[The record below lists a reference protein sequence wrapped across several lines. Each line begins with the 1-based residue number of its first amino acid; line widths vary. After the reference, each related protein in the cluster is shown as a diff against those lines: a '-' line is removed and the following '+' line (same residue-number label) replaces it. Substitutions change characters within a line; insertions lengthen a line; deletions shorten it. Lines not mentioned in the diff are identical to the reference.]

1 MITEPGIYPDMD
13 EATYHADPL
22 PEPSLSS
29 SIVKLLIERSPL
41 HAWHAHPRL
50 NPEHK
55 SKNSR
60 AFDLGKAAHK
70 LLLGK
75 GAEIVVVPFADYRP
89 AAARELRDMAWDEGK
104 TPMLEDEW
112 GKVQRL
118 ARAVRSQIERHEDAQ
133 DAFLGNNEVSVVW
146 QEDNGVWCRCRPD
159 GFPKAIG
166 HGAII
171 DDLKTTKTAAR
182 PETFGSRTF
191 WDLGYHISAAWY
203 LRGIKAVTGVDMR
216 FRFIVAEIDP
226 PHAVSVIEMTEQAY
240 EHANEMIETAIET
253 WGHCLRTLR
262 FPGYSR
268 RVEFVSPPTGRSFR
282 MADIQATNRVTADM
296 VNRSMALQAPL
307 EEIAQ

>member
-1 MITEPGIYPDMD
+1 MITEPGLILDLD
-13 EATYHADPL
+13 EAEYHADPL

-29 SIVKLLIERSPL
+29 SLVKLLIERSPL

-50 NPEHK
+50 NPAHQ
-55 SKNSR
+55 SKNKR

-75 GAEIVVVPFADYRP
+75 GAEIVVVNAAGYQTK
-89 AAARELRDMAWDEGK
+89 AAREERDEVWAGGK
-104 TPMLEDEW
+104 IPLLPHEF
-112 GKVQRL
+112 VQVKDL
-118 ARAVRSQIERHEDAQ
+118 ARAVRHQIDHHEDAQ
-133 DAFLGNNEVSVVW
+133 DAFLGDNEVTLVW

-166 HGAII
+166 HGSVI
-171 DDLKTTKTAAR
+171 DDLKTTKTVAR

-226 PHAVSVIEMTEQAY
+226 PHAVSVLEMTEQAY
-240 EHANEMIETAIET
+240 EHANELIETAIET

-262 FPGYSR
+262 WPGYSR
-268 RVEFVSPPTGRSFR
+268 RVEFVSPPTSRSFR
-282 MADIQATNRVTADM
+282 MADIQATNRVTADQ
-296 VNRSMALQAPL
+296 VRSLMALQAPL
-307 EEIAQ
+307 EVS